1 MSMNESLRIGPATAE
16 DNTTAS
22 LRGTAEGALVTS
34 DILGKYGELSVR
46 GKLFVAANVAAQ
58 ATSVA
63 LTTTYTGLCVSNPA
77 GSGKNLIMLG
87 FQYAISVAEAA
98 VATQHLI
105 AGYSSAG
112 VVTHTVALAAPGIQ
126 NCFINGTSGSVA
138 LADSQCTIVNPF
150 YLIPVRGGFTAAALG
165 GPGTGNWIDL
175 NGMFT
180 IPPGGWIANGSLTAT
195 TGFAAF
201 IWTERNI

>member
-1 MSMNESLRIGPATAE
+1 MSTNSMKVGVQSAVDGQGAPF
-16 DNTTAS
+16 
-22 LRGTAEGALVTS
+22 RGTKEGGLVTS
-34 DILGKYGELSVR
+34 DILGKYGELSSR
-46 GKLFVAANVAAQ
+46 KLLFVAANVAAK

-87 FQYAISVAEAA
+87 FQYAISVAEASI
-98 VATQHLI
+98 ATQHLI

-112 VVTHTVALAAPGIQ
+112 VVTHTVALPSPGIQ
-126 NCFINGTSGSVA
+126 NCFINGASDSVA
-138 LADSQCTIVNPF
+138 NADTECTIVNPF
-150 YLIPVRGGFTAAALG
+150 YLMPIRGGFTAGALG

-201 IWTERNI
+201 VWTERDA

>member
-1 MSMNESLRIGPATAE
+1 MSTNSMKVGPQDISDGQGAPF
-16 DNTTAS
+16 
-22 LRGTAEGALVTS
+22 RGTSEGGLVTS
-34 DILGKYGELSVR
+34 DILGKYGELSSR
-46 GKLFVAANVAAQ
+46 KLLFVAANVAAK

-87 FQYAISVAEAA
+87 FQYAISVAEASI
-98 VATQHLI
+98 ATQHLI

-112 VVTHTVALAAPGIQ
+112 VVTHTVALPSPGIQ
-126 NCFINGTSGSVA
+126 NCFINGASDSVA
-138 LADSQCTIVNPF
+138 NADTECTIVNPF
-150 YLIPVRGGFTAAALG
+150 YLMPIRGGFTAGALG

-201 IWTERNI
+201 VWTERDA

>member
-1 MSMNESLRIGPATAE
+1 MTGSLKVGPVSAA
-16 DNTTAS
+16 DNTTIS
-22 LRGTAEGALVTS
+22 KRGTKEGALVTS
-34 DILGKYGELSVR
+34 DILGKYGELSSR
-46 GKLFVAANVAAQ
+46 GKLFVAANVAAK
-58 ATSVA
+58 ATSVG

-87 FQYAISVAEAA
+87 CQYAISVAEVAI
-98 VATQHLI
+98 ATQHLI
-105 AGYSSAG
+105 AGYSVAG
-112 VVTHTVALAAPGIQ
+112 VVTHTVVLPSPGIQ
-126 NCFINGTSGSVA
+126 NCFINGASDSVA
-138 LADSQCTIVNPF
+138 NADTEATIVNPF
-150 YLIPVRGGFTAAALG
+150 YLIPVRGGFTAGALG

-201 IWTERNI
+201 VWTERNA

>member
-1 MSMNESLRIGPATAE
+1 MTGSLKVGPVTAA
-16 DNTTAS
+16 DNTTIS
-22 LRGTAEGALVTS
+22 KRGTTEGGLVTS
-34 DILGKYGELSVR
+34 SILGKYGELSSR
-46 GKLFVAANVAAQ
+46 GKLWVAANVAAK
-58 ATSVA
+58 ATSVG

-87 FQYAISVAEAA
+87 CQYAISVAEAA
-98 VATQHLI
+98 IATQHLI
-105 AGYSSAG
+105 AGYSVAG
-112 VVTHTVALAAPGIQ
+112 VVTHTVVLPSPGIQ
-126 NCFINGTSGSVA
+126 NCFINGASDSVA
-138 LADSQCTIVNPF
+138 NADTEATIVNPF
-150 YLIPVRGGFTAAALG
+150 YLIPVRGGFTAGALG

-201 IWTERNI
+201 VWAEVD

>member
-1 MSMNESLRIGPATAE
+1 MSTNSMKVGVQS
-16 DNTTAS
+16 AS
-22 LRGTAEGALVTS
+22 DGQGAPFRGTSEAALVTS
-34 DILGKYGELSVR
+34 DILGKYGELSSR
-46 GKLFVAANVAAQ
+46 GKLFVAANPAAK
-58 ATSVA
+58 AVSVA

-87 FQYAISVAEAA
+87 CQFAISVAEAA
-98 VATQHLI
+98 IATQHLI

-112 VVTHTVALAAPGIQ
+112 VVTHTVALPSPGIQ

-138 LADSQCTIVNPF
+138 NADTEATIVSPL
-150 YLIPVRGGFTAAALG
+150 YLMPIRGGFTAGALG

-180 IPPGGWIANGSLTAT
+180 IPPGGWIAFGALTAI
-195 TGFAAF
+195 TGFGAF
-201 IWTERNI
+201 VWTERDA